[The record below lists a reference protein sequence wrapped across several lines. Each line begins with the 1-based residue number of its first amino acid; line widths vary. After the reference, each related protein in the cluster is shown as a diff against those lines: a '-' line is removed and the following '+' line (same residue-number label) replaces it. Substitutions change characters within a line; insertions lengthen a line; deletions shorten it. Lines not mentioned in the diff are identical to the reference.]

1 VGKYPFMQRALPRV
15 RTCAAALF
23 CILMA
28 AVASAATA
36 EPVNIV
42 ALGDSNTAGFR
53 VFEKNAYP
61 AQLEHAL
68 RAKGHDVRVLNSGVS
83 GNTSSMG
90 LARLDQAVPPGTK
103 IAIVYFG
110 RNDVRWGVEPLRFRA
125 NIDAIVKRL
134 RARDIQV
141 LLIGLRTFSLAEIA
155 AANGALYYPDFFA
168 AVSREGEKDPKY
180 TLIFDPIQHLNAAGY
195 EAVVSRLAPVVESML
210 AQQQA
215 AGSEPAT
222 GHLLSVPMP
231 TARPQSAAQ

>member
-1 VGKYPFMQRALPRV
+1 MGKYPFIKRALAGG
-15 RTCAAALF
+15 AAAL
-23 CILMA
+23 LAVVLA
-28 AVASAATA
+28 AFASAARA
-36 EPVNIV
+36 EPVTIV
-42 ALGDSNTAGFR
+42 AFGDSNTAGFR
-53 VFEKNAYP
+53 LFEKNAYP

-110 RNDVRWGVEPLRFRA
+110 RNDVRWGVEPAKFRA
-125 NIDAIVKRL
+125 NIEAIVKRL

-141 LLIGLRTFSLAEIA
+141 LLIGLRTFSLADIA

-195 EAVVSRLAPVVESML
+195 EAVVARLAPVVESML
-210 AQQQA
+210 ARQPA
-215 AGSEPAT
+215 ADAEPAT
-222 GHLLSVPMP
+222 GHALSVPMP
-231 TARPQSAAQ
+231 AARPQSAAQ

>member
-1 VGKYPFMQRALPRV
+1 MGKYPFMQRALAGGAGALL
-15 RTCAAALF
+15 TLLACAAIPGAR
-23 CILMA
+23 
-28 AVASAATA
+28 A

-42 ALGDSNTAGFR
+42 AFGDSNTAGFR

-180 TLIFDPIQHLNAAGY
+180 TLFFDPIQHLNAAGY

-231 TARPQSAAQ
+231 AARPQSAAQ